1 MRDFDVVVIGAG
13 LGGLASAAF
22 LAKEGKRVLLLER
35 HYVPGGYATSFLR
48 GRFEFE
54 ISLHELS
61 GLGDEKNP
69 GPLWRMFKELGV
81 TEKVEFLP
89 IPDFYRCVLP
99 DVDIVLPK
107 GREEYEAVLCER
119 FPHDAEGIREFTDIM
134 FKFAEEALRAN
145 RMGMKAVAEHPEEF
159 PTLLTYFGRSLKE
172 VRDPLIKDPALRT
185 VLDVICGYYCNP
197 PSRLSFLI
205 YALGTVSYIR
215 FGPWHVKGRSQ
226 ALSQAFMDRIEEMGG
241 EVWLRNGARRILV
254 EGDRVR
260 GVVAQDGTEIACPVV
275 VSNANPYLTC
285 LELIGR
291 ENTPDWYLR
300 RLGAWSGGAS
310 TVNLYLG
317 VDCSHRDLGLANHE
331 TFYSEGYD
339 VDGDWM
345 RMKAGEVMEPSDIAV
360 TAYDAV
366 DDEFSP
372 PGTSSLVCTFIA
384 FAEPWLRLPPE
395 RYFETK
401 RRVAE
406 RALELAERVAPGL
419 RDHIEVI
426 EVATPLTN
434 MRYSRNP
441 AGSIIGFDE
450 TFTGSGAV
458 RMPAEGPLRGLYFSG
473 AWVNIGGGYEPSLYS
488 GFLTAGRVLRDMERG
503 GPTAQDME
511 KLREE
516 VTKQAEGAEV
526 AEGPLLLV
534 EQALAGLHPDRVS
547 LRVGEIIPETAS
559 TKTLRMVAAEGK
571 LPNFRAGQYV
581 NLFCEIDGVTTSR
594 PYSISS
600 PPGKDFWDITVRRM
614 PGGFVSDFLLDRV
627 KEGDLFL
634 STGPSGSFYHEPLM
648 DSNDLVFLAGGSG
661 ITPFASMIREA
672 AEKGTDLTVHL
683 LYGCRDPEDVIF
695 GEELRRLAGEH
706 PWFTYDLVISEPPQG
721 YRGRCGLLDADTIRE
736 LVGDVAGKTFYLC
749 GPAPMYA
756 LCEEALLSLGV
767 PRRRIRRE
775 AYGPPAD
782 VTTEPGW
789 PGTDPEKVF
798 QVREERSGRTFPARA
813 GEPLMNSMERAGLVV
828 EAVCRSGE
836 CSVCRTRLR
845 EGRVFAPQRVL
856 KRWVDEKAGFI
867 HPCMSYPLS
876 DLVIRI

>member
-1 MRDFDVVVIGAG
+1 MKDYDVVVIGSG
-13 LGGLASAAF
+13 LGGLSSAAF
-22 LAKEGKRVLLLER
+22 LAKEGKKVLLLER

-61 GLGDEKNP
+61 GLGDESNP

-81 TEKVEFLP
+81 ADKVEFLP

-99 DVDIVLPK
+99 DVDVVVPI
-107 GREEYEAVLCER
+107 GRENFEAALCER
-119 FPHDAEGIREFTDIM
+119 FPRDAEGIREFTDIM
-134 FKFAEEALRAN
+134 FRFSEEALRAN
-145 RMGMKAVAEHPEEF
+145 RVGMKMVMEHQEEF
-159 PTLLTYFGRSLKE
+159 PTLLTYFGRSLRE
-172 VRDPLIKDPALRT
+172 VRDPLIKDPAART

-197 PSRLSFLI
+197 PSRISFLI
-205 YALGTVSYIR
+205 YALGTASYIR
-215 FGPWHVKGRSQ
+215 FGPWHVKGKSQ
-226 ALSQAFMDRIEEMGG
+226 ALSQAFMDRIGEMGG

-254 EGDRVR
+254 EEGKVR
-260 GVVAQDGTEIACPVV
+260 GVVAQDGTEILCPVV
-275 VSNANPYLTC
+275 VSNANPYVTC

-291 ENTPDWYLR
+291 ENTPEWYLR

-317 VDCSHRDLGLANHE
+317 VDCPYGDPGLANHE

-339 VDGDWM
+339 VDGNWKK
-345 RMKAGEVMEPSDIAV
+345 MKAGEVMEPSDIAV
-360 TAYDAV
+360 TAYNTV

-384 FAEPWLRLPPE
+384 FADPWLKLPPE

-401 RRVAE
+401 QRVAE
-406 RALELAERVAPGL
+406 RALDLAERVAPGL

-450 TFTGSGAV
+450 TFAGSGAV
-458 RMPAEGPLRGLYFSG
+458 RMPASGPLEGLYFSG

-488 GFLTAGRVLRDMERG
+488 GFLAARRVL
-503 GPTAQDME
+503 QDME
-511 KLREE
+511 EGGAGTEALQKLRKELE
-516 VTKQAEGAEV
+516 KQVEGAE
-526 AEGPLLLV
+526 LV
-534 EQALAGLHPDRVS
+534 ETPLVRVERALSGLHPERVRLRVS
-547 LRVGEIIPETAS
+547 EIIAEAAS
-559 TKTLRMVAAEGK
+559 AKTLRLTAEEGI
-571 LPNFRAGQYV
+571 LPGFRAGQYV
-581 NLFCEIDGVTTSR
+581 NLFCEIGGIATSR

-600 PPGKDFWDITVRRM
+600 PPGKDFWDLTVRRM
-614 PGGFVSDFLLDRV
+614 PGGFVSDFLLDEV
-627 KEGDLFL
+627 KVGDVLE

-648 DSNDLVFLAGGSG
+648 DTDDLVFLAGGSG

-672 AEKGTDLTVHL
+672 AEKGTRLTVQL
-683 LYGCRDPEDVIF
+683 LYGSRDPEDVIF
-695 GEELRRLAGEH
+695 GDELRKLAAEH
-706 PWFTYDLVISEPPQG
+706 PWFTYDLVISEPPEG
-721 YRGRCGLLDADTIRE
+721 YGGRCGLLDRETISS
-736 LVGDVAGKTFYLC
+736 LVGEVAGKTFFLC
-749 GPAPMYA
+749 GPALMYA

-775 AYGPPAD
+775 AYGPPQD

-789 PGTDPEKVF
+789 PGTDPEAVF
-798 QVREERSGRTFPARA
+798 QVTEERSGRTFPARA
-813 GEPLMNSMERAGLVV
+813 GEPLMNFMERAGLVV
-828 EAVCRSGE
+828 EAICRSGE

-876 DLVIRI
+876 DLRIRI